1 MSPAERQ
8 PDALLAC
15 MGSLG
20 DATRL
25 RLLRLLERHELGVA
39 DLCEV
44 LQLPQSTVSRHLKV
58 LADQGLVRSRAE
70 GTNRLY
76 RMSPGQEHSARR
88 LWLLAREQ
96 TESWATARED
106 RLRLDRL
113 RRERPPAAL
122 AFFAGAVGRWD
133 RLREELYGRAFTDLA
148 LLGLLPREWA
158 VADLGCG
165 SGHVTARLAPHVSS
179 VIGVDQSD
187 AMLRAA
193 RRRTA
198 GLANVELRKGGLE
211 ALPLADVAVDGALLI
226 LALTYVPEPRRAL
239 EEMARVLKAG
249 GRAVI
254 VDLLR
259 HDREEFRRQMGQTSL
274 GFEAEELA
282 QLIEEAGFEAVSCRP
297 LPPEADAGGPRCCWP
312 RRAATVEARGVA
324 SKREKRG
331 RERE

>member
-1 MSPAERQ
+1 MSRDERQ

-39 DLCEV
+39 DLCQV

-58 LADQGLVRSRAE
+58 LADQGFVRSHAE

-76 RMSPGQEHSARR
+76 RMASSPEPAARR

-96 TESWATARED
+96 TESWATARQD
-106 RLRLDRL
+106 RLRLDRM
-113 RRERPPAAL
+113 RRGRPPAAL

-148 LLGLLPREWA
+148 LLGLLPREW
-158 VADLGCG
+158 VIADLGCG
-165 SGHVTARLAPHVSS
+165 SGHVTARLAPHVRS

-193 RRRTA
+193 RKRTA
-198 GLANVELRKGGLE
+198 GLANVELRKGTLE
-211 ALPLADVAVDGALLI
+211 ALPLHDASIDGALLL
-226 LALTYVPEPRRAL
+226 LALTYVPDHRRAV
-239 EEMARVLKAG
+239 EEMARVLRPG

-259 HDREEFRRQMGQTSL
+259 HDREEFRRQMGQTGL
-274 GFEAEELA
+274 GFEPEELA
-282 QLIEEAGFEAVSCRP
+282 QRIEEAGFEAVSCRP
-297 LPPEADAGGPRCCWP
+297 LPPEPEAKGP
-312 RRAATVEARGVA
+312 ALLLATA
-324 SKREKRG
+324 SRNDRSMESRKLRESRG